1 MDGKKQTYY
10 NLKKTLCMLIGANT
24 AQNLQNVEKCT
35 KLGHIVLN
43 TVDTAELYYFKS
55 LTKFYVKCSANEN
68 LKHRFLSSF

>member
-55 LTKFYVKCSANEN
+55 
-68 LKHRFLSSF
+68 